1 MGARVTPS
9 VRDGERLQVSRPP
22 DLTMMTIRLLS
33 LEIQIFSVRASPFTS
48 LTEEGGHVPVLGPRQ
63 GRGPAPPNDTVYV
76 SPYFVV
82 LHLRVRFDVGRVLR
96 AEQAHGLFHNPC
108 ITMIE
113 GCYSRARH
121 TQRGWGC
128 QAGRLLLFYIAV
140 I

>member
-63 GRGPAPPNDTVYV
+63 GRGPAPPTLGAVIAPRGCCTTVGSDVLCALTHTHTRTHTHTHTHHVTHHTHYKYVKCTVWLPIQYDTVQY
-76 SPYFVV
+76 
-82 LHLRVRFDVGRVLR
+82 
-96 AEQAHGLFHNPC
+96 
-108 ITMIE
+108 
-113 GCYSRARH
+113 
-121 TQRGWGC
+121 
-128 QAGRLLLFYIAV
+128 
-140 I
+140 